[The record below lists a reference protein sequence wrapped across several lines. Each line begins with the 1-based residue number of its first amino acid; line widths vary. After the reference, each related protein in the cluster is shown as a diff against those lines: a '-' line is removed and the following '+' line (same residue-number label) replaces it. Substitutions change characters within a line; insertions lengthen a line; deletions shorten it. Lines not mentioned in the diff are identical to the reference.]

1 MAGPL
6 GARRPASSE
15 PRHDRPA
22 APARPDRALRSLGV
36 DDTIR
41 FIEEFGGVE
50 IYIARN
56 PTARSRIVKLLGRE
70 KAEALA
76 QLAEGGEWPARIPLV
91 KPWVAAVLKAKG
103 LPVSDIARI
112 LRTTDVTVRKY
123 LNPAPIADPRQ
134 PRLF

>member
-1 MAGPL
+1 MTDPL
-6 GARRPASSE
+6 RPPAQIE
-15 PRHDRPA
+15 PFVRV
-22 APARPDRALRSLGV
+22 LGV

-41 FIEEFGGVE
+41 FIQEFGGVE

-56 PTARSRIVKLLGRE
+56 PTARSRIVKVLGRD

-76 QLAEGGEWPARIPLV
+76 RLAEAGEWPARIPLV
-91 KPWVAAVLKAKG
+91 KPWCAAVMKAKG

-112 LRTTDVTVRKY
+112 LRTTDVTVRKW
-123 LNPAPIADPRQ
+123 LSPSPDTDPRQ

>member
-1 MAGPL
+1 MTELP
-6 GARRPASSE
+6 RPPAQIE
-15 PRHDRPA
+15 PFVRV
-22 APARPDRALRSLGV
+22 LGV
-36 DDTIR
+36 DDTIK
-41 FIEEFGGVE
+41 FIAEFGGVE

-123 LNPAPIADPRQ
+123 LNPAPTADPRQ

>member
-1 MAGPL
+1 MTEPL
-6 GARRPASSE
+6 RPPAQIE
-15 PRHDRPA
+15 PFVRV
-22 APARPDRALRSLGV
+22 LGI
-36 DDTIR
+36 DDTIK

-76 QLAEGGEWPARIPLV
+76 RLAEAGEWPARIPLV
-91 KPWVAAVLKAKG
+91 KPWVAAVLKARG

-123 LNPAPIADPRQ
+123 LSPAPEADPRQ

>member
-1 MAGPL
+1 MTDPL
-6 GARRPASSE
+6 RPPAQIE
-15 PRHDRPA
+15 PFVRV
-22 APARPDRALRSLGV
+22 LGV

-50 IYIARN
+50 IYIAKN
-56 PTARSRIVKLLGRE
+56 PTARSRIVKVLGRE

-76 QLAEGGEWPARIPLV
+76 RLAESGEWPARIPLV

-123 LNPAPIADPRQ
+123 LNPVPAADPRQ